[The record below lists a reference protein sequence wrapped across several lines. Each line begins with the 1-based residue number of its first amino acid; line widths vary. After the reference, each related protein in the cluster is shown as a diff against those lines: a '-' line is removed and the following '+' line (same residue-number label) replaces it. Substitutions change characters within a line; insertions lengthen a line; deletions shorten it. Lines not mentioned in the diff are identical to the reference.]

1 MFYINSYL
9 HTYIKPSNIDI
20 LDCLENGEFK
30 KENDDNI
37 KINKKRI
44 KTYEKSNE
52 TFIQSFFP
60 SMINFEYDNKEE
72 LNDFKKQKIKS
83 KSNIIDNISDM
94 LKYYTNLI
102 KSSIIKKNDLIK
114 LDTITTTNTTTN
126 TETNDISPYHKDDEN
141 NLTSK
146 VKIIGYRKSKIKFSN
161 TDGKPATLLLYHP
174 RYYARE

>member
-1 MFYINSYL
+1 LSI
-9 HTYIKPSNIDI
+9 
-20 LDCLENGEFK
+20 
-30 KENDDNI
+30 DDNT

-44 KTYEKSNE
+44 KTYEKPNE
-52 TFIQSFFP
+52 TFIQSFFSP
-60 SMINFEYDNKEE
+60 IINFEYDNKEE

-83 KSNIIDNISDM
+83 NSNIIDNISDM
-94 LKYYTNLI
+94 FKYYTNLI
-102 KSSIIKKNDLIK
+102 KCSIIKKNDLTK
-114 LDTITTTNTTTN
+114 LDTITTTNTTTITTTN
-126 TETNDISPYHKDDEN
+126 TTTNDINPHHTDDEN